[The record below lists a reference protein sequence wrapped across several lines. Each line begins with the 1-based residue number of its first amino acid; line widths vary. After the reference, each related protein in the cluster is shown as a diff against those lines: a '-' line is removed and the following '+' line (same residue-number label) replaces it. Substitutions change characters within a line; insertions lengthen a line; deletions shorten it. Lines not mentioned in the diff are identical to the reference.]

1 MEPPYAFGP
10 FSFDPAAGELRREGA
25 VVPAVGRRGVA
36 LLEALLGAAG
46 APVSK
51 DALLAQAWPGQL
63 VEEANL
69 SVQIAALRK
78 VLGRADNGAS
88 WIATVPGIGYR
99 FLRTAPGVASS
110 PARPAI
116 AVLPFDTLSDDAQHG
131 YFADGI
137 VEDLI
142 TALSRFKDFAVAAR
156 SSSYSVGKADPGT
169 IAQILGVRYLL
180 EGSLRRRG
188 NELRVTARLLDAA
201 EGRSLWSEQ
210 FDGALTELF
219 DFQDRIVAQVIGL
232 AGPEVRRAEIERA
245 LRKRPESLDAYD
257 LYLRALPNFR
267 LTAPG
272 ARNEAIRL
280 LEAAIALDPGFA
292 PALAQAAWAY
302 ERMDLFG
309 SGITPQERKRALELA
324 ERAIAV
330 AHDDPQIAAI
340 AALVLDHVGGEGQR
354 SLTMLDE
361 AVRANPNNSTVLS
374 LFAFVNVMRGD
385 LMAGRAAYLRALD
398 IAPAALD
405 NYELLVGVG
414 LSHLFAGEYA
424 EAIDWSLK
432 SLAANND
439 WLGSYWA
446 LATAQAQLGRPDDAR
461 ATISRLLGKAPAMR
475 LSDIKRIAGRHP
487 PRFSVILDGL
497 RKAGLPE

>member
-116 AVLPFDTLSDDAQHG
+116 AVLPFDNLSDDAQHG

-201 EGRSLWSEQ
+201 EGGMSRSL
-210 FDGALTELF
+210 
-219 DFQDRIVAQVIGL
+219 
-232 AGPEVRRAEIERA
+232 
-245 LRKRPESLDAYD
+245 
-257 LYLRALPNFR
+257 
-267 LTAPG
+267 
-272 ARNEAIRL
+272 
-280 LEAAIALDPGFA
+280 
-292 PALAQAAWAY
+292 
-302 ERMDLFG
+302 
-309 SGITPQERKRALELA
+309 
-324 ERAIAV
+324 
-330 AHDDPQIAAI
+330 
-340 AALVLDHVGGEGQR
+340 
-354 SLTMLDE
+354 
-361 AVRANPNNSTVLS
+361 
-374 LFAFVNVMRGD
+374 
-385 LMAGRAAYLRALD
+385 
-398 IAPAALD
+398 
-405 NYELLVGVG
+405 
-414 LSHLFAGEYA
+414 
-424 EAIDWSLK
+424 LK
-432 SLAANND
+432 
-439 WLGSYWA
+439 
-446 LATAQAQLGRPDDAR
+446 
-461 ATISRLLGKAPAMR
+461 
-475 LSDIKRIAGRHP
+475 
-487 PRFSVILDGL
+487 F
-497 RKAGLPE
+497 